1 MSAVARWF
9 RAVAVVE
16 AVSWTALL
24 VAMFLKYVIDAPHEG
39 GVPVVGGIHG
49 AGFTLYV
56 VSTLVTARRFRW
68 SLGVTFLGLVASVP
82 PFGSI
87 VFERWVTRTGR
98 LGVVPARPGRRSPA
112 GVSSSQY

>member
-9 RAVAVVE
+9 RVVAVVE

-24 VAMFLKYVIDAPHEG
+24 VTMFLKYVVEAPHEG
-39 GVPVVGGIHG
+39 GVPVAGRVHG
-49 AGFTLYV
+49 AAFTLYV
-56 VSTLVTARRFRW
+56 LSTLVTARRFRW
-68 SLGVTFLGLVASVP
+68 SLRVTFLGLVASVP

-87 VFERWVTRTGR
+87 VFERWATRTGR

>member
-1 MSAVARWF
+1 MPPVARWF
-9 RAVAVVE
+9 RVVAVAE

-24 VAMFLKYVIDAPHEG
+24 VAMFLKHVVHAAHEG

-56 VSTLVTARRFRW
+56 LTTLVTARRVRW
-68 SLGVTFLGLVASVP
+68 DPRTTVLGLVASVP

-87 VFERWVTRTGR
+87 VFERWAERTGR
-98 LGVVPARPGRRSPA
+98 LGVTPTRSGRRSLA
-112 GVSSSQY
+112 DVSPSQD

>member
-24 VAMFLKYVIDAPHEG
+24 VAMVLKYVVEAPHEG
-39 GVPVVGGIHG
+39 GVPVVGAVHG
-49 AGFTLYV
+49 AAFSIYV
-56 VSTLVTARRFRW
+56 LSALVAARRFRW
-68 SLGVTFLGLVASVP
+68 SLGTTFLALVASVP
-82 PFGSI
+82 PLGSI

-98 LGVVPARPGRRSPA
+98 LGVIPTRSGRTSRA
-112 GVSSSQY
+112 GAAPSQG

>member
-24 VAMFLKYVIDAPHEG
+24 VAMFLKYVVETAHEG
-39 GVPVVGGIHG
+39 GVPVVGPIHG
-49 AGFTLYV
+49 AAFTLYV
-56 VSTLVTARRFRW
+56 VSTLVAARRFRW
-68 SLGVTFLGLVASVP
+68 SLGTTFLGLVASVP

-98 LGVVPARPGRRSPA
+98 LGVVPGRFGPRSAA
-112 GVSSSQY
+112 GASSQF